1 MYTKHRLF
9 LVCSLVFWGFL
20 PVALFPQT
28 SSSSRSSNAGEDDA
42 SAVAVFGILP
52 NAQLALS
59 SPDYRVTAGD
69 VYTLSFMAG
78 TQAAQYLIPVDTTYR
93 IKIVNMG
100 IVDAGGK
107 TFPQLKTQ
115 VEEVVAYNYPLSG
128 VQFVLTRPA
137 VFKVHVKGEVQ
148 AAGEVN
154 AWALT
159 RLSSLAVEGSLT
171 PFASLRDITVR
182 SSGGQTRVYDLFKAL
197 RDGDLTQDPYLR
209 PGDTVTFNRIVRS
222 VSIGGA
228 VERPG
233 TYQLLEGEN
242 IKELIELYGRGFT
255 PVADPTRIEIV
266 RYVNSGNIAGDRI
279 YLTLDDI
286 AGDLALEDYDS
297 VVVPEITVLSPVMFV
312 EGAIGPGVVRTG
324 GGITISEGS
333 SVPEVSTRLVV
344 PFHKG
349 ELYASLVRRNSNW
362 FTAVSDTR
370 NAYIIRGNEHI
381 PVNLNIMLYDA
392 EYRGE
397 VRIEENDVLMVPFR
411 QYFVN
416 VAGAVAVPGRY
427 PYIPDRTWDYYI
439 ALAGGFRPDQNAR
452 QSVTINDIT
461 GKKLDKT
468 DVITP
473 ETTITA
479 KTNSFHYYFNQYAPV
494 ITTTLTIITTFIT
507 IQTYLNTR

>member
-1 MYTKHRLF
+1 MKGFIMREKHRLSLLF
-9 LVCSLVFWGFL
+9 CLVLLGSL
-20 PVALFPQT
+20 PVMLFPQT
-28 SSSSRSSNAGEDDA
+28 SNAGEDDMSAAAA
-42 SAVAVFGILP
+42 SGVFL

-59 SPDYRVTAGD
+59 APDYRVTAGD

-78 TQAAQYLIPVDTTYR
+78 TQVMQYHIPVDTTYR
-93 IKIVNMG
+93 IRVANMG

-107 TFPQLKTQ
+107 TFPQLKAQ
-115 VEEVVAYNYPLSG
+115 VEAVVTNNYPLSG

-137 VFKVHVKGEVQ
+137 VFRVHVKGEVQ
-148 AAGEVN
+148 ATGEIN

-159 RLSSLAVEGSLT
+159 RLSSLASETNLT
-171 PFASLRDITVR
+171 QFASLRDVAVR
-182 SSGGQTRVYDLFKAL
+182 SAGGQTRVYDLFKAG

-222 VSIGGA
+222 VTIAGA

-255 PVADPTRIEIV
+255 PIADPTRLEIV

-279 YLTLDDI
+279 YLTPDDI
-286 AGDLALEDYDS
+286 ARDFALEDYDS
-297 VVVPEITVLSPVMFV
+297 VMVPQITVLSPVMFV
-312 EGAIGPGVVRTG
+312 EGAVDAAMTRITGEGRAIG
-324 GGITISEGS
+324 EGS
-333 SVPEVSTRLVV
+333 SVVEASTRLVV

-349 ELYASLVRRNSNW
+349 EFYASLVRRNSHW

-370 NAYIIRGNEHI
+370 NAYIIRESEHI
-381 PVNLNIMLYDA
+381 PINLNPMLYDA
-392 EYRGE
+392 AYRGE
-397 VRIEENDVLMVPFR
+397 IRIEENDVLVVPFR

-439 ALAGGFRPDQNAR
+439 ALAGGFRPDQNTR

-461 GKKLDKT
+461 GKKLSKT
-468 DVITP
+468 DEITP

-479 KTNSFHYYFNQYAPV
+479 KANSFHYYFSQYAPV
-494 ITTTLTIITTFIT
+494 ITTTLTLITTFIT
-507 IQTYLNTR
+507 VQTYLNTR